1 MKAVVH
7 DLFPTPLL
15 TDNLPVTF
23 RTIEYIKSLEYFRH
37 ETGYMSHRQLL
48 DDPQM
53 TAMKNLI
60 TQRVE
65 YYLHDCCQYSKDVK
79 PVLISSW
86 ANLHKKGDYGQMHYH
101 QNSLIT
107 FVWYPQVNENSGSFA
122 IYRKMD
128 LLGDTF
134 AFPINQYN
142 KYNPSTYSL
151 RPKNGDLYVFPS
163 HMRHEVQELREEFDR
178 YSLAGNYMITSPLN
192 ITPCSDITVN
202 CEFK

>member
-1 MKAVVH
+1 MKAVVQ
-7 DLFPTPLL
+7 DLFPIPLL

-23 RTIEYIKSLEYFRH
+23 RTLEYIKSVEYFRH

-53 TAMKNLI
+53 AVMKNLI

-65 YYLHDCCQYSKDVK
+65 YYLYNCCGYSKDLK
-79 PVLISSW
+79 PELIASW
-86 ANLHKKGDYGQMHYH
+86 TNLHKKGDYGQMHYH
-101 QNSLIT
+101 QNSLLT
-107 FVWYPQVNENSGSFA
+107 FVWYPQVEEHSGTFT

-142 KYNPSTYSL
+142 KYNPSVYSF
-151 RPKNGDLYVFPS
+151 RPKNGDLFVFPS
-163 HMRHEVQELREEFDR
+163 HMRHEVQELRYEFDR
-178 YSLAGNYMITSPLN
+178 YSLAGNYMISGPIN
-192 ITPCSDITVN
+192 ITPCSNITVN
-202 CEFK
+202 CEYK